1 MKLNNSSNSLET
13 PVQYLK
19 GVGPRRS
26 KAFESVEI
34 RTVKDLLYYFPRK
47 YLDRTSIQ
55 TIDSIAID
63 LEVNLIG
70 KIKSLSLRKM
80 KRGTFLTAT
89 LYDSTGSINL
99 MWFKGVDYIKE
110 SLQEGEVIAI
120 HGKVADYRGRFQIV
134 HPEYD
139 KLNENEVALSTGFV
153 IPVYPLTEDLKNAGM
168 TNRNMRKIIYQ
179 ALESIDNI
187 NDHFNKEQLESFEI
201 CSLDK
206 AIRNVHFTQDVNES
220 REAIHRLKFD
230 EHFFLQLLL
239 ALSLIHI

>member
-34 RTVKDLLYYFPRK
+34 KTVKDLLYYFPRK

-99 MWFKGVDYIKE
+99 MWFKVVDYIKE
-110 SLQEGEVIAI
+110 
-120 HGKVADYRGRFQIV
+120 
-134 HPEYD
+134 
-139 KLNENEVALSTGFV
+139 
-153 IPVYPLTEDLKNAGM
+153 
-168 TNRNMRKIIYQ
+168 
-179 ALESIDNI
+179 
-187 NDHFNKEQLESFEI
+187 
-201 CSLDK
+201 
-206 AIRNVHFTQDVNES
+206 
-220 REAIHRLKFD
+220 
-230 EHFFLQLLL
+230 
-239 ALSLIHI
+239 